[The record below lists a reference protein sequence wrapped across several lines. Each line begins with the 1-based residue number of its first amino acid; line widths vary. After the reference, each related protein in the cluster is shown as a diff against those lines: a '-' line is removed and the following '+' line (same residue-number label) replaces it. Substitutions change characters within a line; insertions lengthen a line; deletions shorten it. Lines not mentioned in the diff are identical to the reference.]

1 MNQKTLDTIIGKN
14 YSEVI
19 NNVILLQTLSTTCY
33 INDVSNKLNKN
44 LSLNIFR
51 VDWNFNFSASI
62 RLDVETNSFTWL
74 KMRTAISN
82 LKLK

>member
-19 NNVILLQTLSTTCY
+19 NNIILLQTLSTTCY
-33 INDVSNKLNKN
+33 INVSNKLNKS
-44 LSLNIFR
+44 LSVKIFR
-51 VDWNFNFSASI
+51 ADWDFNLSASI
-62 RLDVETNSFTWL
+62 RSDVETNSFTWL
-74 KMRTAISN
+74 KMHTPISN

>member
-51 VDWNFNFSASI
+51 VDWNFNFSPSI

-74 KMRTAISN
+74 KMRTPISN

>member
-19 NNVILLQTLSTTCY
+19 NNIILLQTLSTTCY
-33 INDVSNKLNKN
+33 INVSNKLNKN
-44 LSLNIFR
+44 LSVKIFR
-51 VDWNFNFSASI
+51 VDWDFNLSASI
-62 RLDVETNSFTWL
+62 RSDVETNSFTWL
-74 KMRTAISN
+74 KMYTPISN

>member
-19 NNVILLQTLSTTCY
+19 NNIILLQTLSTTCY

-51 VDWNFNFSASI
+51 DDWDFNFSASI
-62 RLDVETNSFTWL
+62 RLGVETNSFTWL
-74 KMRTAISN
+74 KMHTPISN

>member
-19 NNVILLQTLSTTCY
+19 NNIILLQTLSTTCY
-33 INDVSNKLNKN
+33 INVSNKLNKN
-44 LSLNIFR
+44 LSVKIFR
-51 VDWNFNFSASI
+51 VDWDFNLSVSI
-62 RLDVETNSFTWL
+62 TSDVETNSFTWL
-74 KMRTAISN
+74 KMHTPISN